1 MAFPRHMIC
10 GYPQPERW
18 KGLRMKSKEAII
30 AQQKDFVQGLR
41 DRTSD
46 FISSVDTSEIESILL
61 SGSLSRADFF
71 PRRKENGEYDG
82 MVDLI
87 VMRKKG
93 STITAEDVFGPDQD
107 PPIPYHCVKAFG
119 TWFAILFTDFI
130 DVEKFSQFEEPR
142 KFSVLESQI
151 LYDPHDSYKTELAG
165 IHQFASGEQRNKLND
180 SLGYI
185 HYLISD
191 YKKDRWYR
199 RDAFIQLHENL
210 NTAIRAGVRALFYLN
225 GFYSP
230 AEDRALY
237 YSHSLPKLPGNYA
250 QLISQACSQDTE
262 SEEDYFRREKLFMEK
277 IVGFIEAGTGC

>member
-1 MAFPRHMIC
+1 
-10 GYPQPERW
+10 
-18 KGLRMKSKEAII
+18 MKTKETII
-30 AQQKDFVQGLR
+30 EQQKK
-41 DRTSD
+41 
-46 FISSVDTSEIESILL
+46 FIQEMKDKTVSFMESINKSEIETILL
-61 SGSLSRADFF
+61 SGSVARGDYF
-71 PRRKENGEYDG
+71 PQKKENGEYNG

-93 STITAEDVFGPDQD
+93 SNITAEEIFGANQEPD
-107 PPIPYHCVKAFG
+107 IPFHCIKFNG
-119 TWFAILFTDFI
+119 IWFEILFTDFI
-130 DVEKFSQFEEPR
+130 DSDMFSGFEEAR

-151 LYDPHDSYKTELAG
+151 IYDLNNSYKNELEK
-165 IHQFASGEQRNKLND
+165 INQFVKEDLKTNLNN

-230 AEDRALY
+230 AEDRAIY
-237 YSHSLPKLPGNYA
+237 YSLSLQKLPENYA
-250 QLISQACSQDTE
+250 EIILKVCNQNTAL
-262 SEEDYFRREKLFMEK
+262 EEDYIRREKIFLES
-277 IVGFIEAGTGC
+277 IVGFIEKSESYK